1 MRNPEQEI
9 VDRFIKA
16 EQTKA
21 RLDGRRHP
29 TNFKPVPKKSLELLA
44 VLEHFEKM

>member
-1 MRNPEQEI
+1 MHNPEDEI
-9 VDRFIKA
+9 VQRFIKS

-21 RLDGRRHP
+21 RLNGRHP
-29 TNFKPVPKKSLELLA
+29 KEFKPVPQKSLELLA